1 MKLLAFVPIKLTL
14 LLILGILIGFYFPFD
29 IRFALAITMF
39 LFVVLGTLFYAE
51 PNSNLFLFG
60 IIATLTTVSL
70 GIFISIQAQPLHHA
84 SHYSNLSLKGQK
96 QWHLKITEVLKPTSF
111 SERYVAVVNGVGSS
125 PTTGKL
131 LLSRPLDTKQKP
143 LIVDDEIWLFSKI
156 LPINPPLNP
165 HQFDYKN
172 YLKKLGIYHQLKFT
186 HSNFIKNK
194 NPKHTIYGLASAA
207 RSHIIEKL
215 KLADFGPE
223 ELSIIQALLLGERS
237 DISAK
242 TYSDYKNAGAVHILA
257 VSGLHIGVLLLLI
270 QFLLRPLRNR
280 TASLII
286 SVILL
291 WGFAFV
297 AGLSPSIIRACTMFS
312 FVAYALYLNRP
323 SNTFNILALSM
334 FFILLFINPN
344 LLFQVGFQMSYA
356 AVFAIVWIYPLL
368 QKLWFPKNKILR
380 YLWQL
385 LSVSVAAQLG
395 VLPIS
400 LFYFHQ
406 FPGLFFISN
415 LLIVPSLGF
424 ILGTGIMV
432 IFLALIN
439 LLPNW
444 LVVFFNKL
452 IGWMNSI
459 VAWVANQESF
469 LFKSISLDNGQ
480 LVLAYFV
487 IGMLV
492 YMLQRII
499 FKRVALFLIALL
511 CFQSWTIYQN
521 YKASST
527 NEVLVLHQTKN
538 PILISKNGTSLNI
551 MTGDSEAAEKVIL
564 DYRIGER
571 IDSSSYKTLANSYN
585 VHGLPLLIIDSLG
598 MYTQQHPGQVIL
610 LTYSPKLNLDRLLH
624 TIKPRQ
630 IIADG
635 SNYKSY
641 VERWKET
648 CSKNKVPFHYT
659 GEKGAYYFN
668 TTENQ

>member
-14 LLILGILIGFYFPFD
+14 LLILGILLGYYFPFD
-29 IRFALAITMF
+29 IRIAIATTLF
-39 LFVVLGTLFYAE
+39 FFVVLGILFFTK
-51 PNSNLFLFG
+51 PKSNSSFYGF
-60 IIATLTTVSL
+60 IAALTTITL
-70 GIFISIQAQPLHHA
+70 GIFISIQAQPLHHS
-84 SHYSNLSLKGQK
+84 SHYSNLSLERQK
-96 QWHLKITEVLKPTSF
+96 QWQLKITEVLKPTQF
-111 SERYVAVVNGVGSS
+111 SERYVAVVNGLNSTH
-125 PTTGKL
+125 TTGKI
-131 LLSRPLDTKQKP
+131 LLSRPVDTTQKP
-143 LIVDDEIWLFSKI
+143 LTVDDEIWVFSEI

-165 HQFDYKN
+165 HQFDYKS
-172 YLKKLGIYHQLKFT
+172 YLKKLGIYHQLKFN
-186 HSNFIKNK
+186 HSNFIKNE
-194 NPKHTIYGLASAA
+194 NPECTIYGLAAAA
-207 RSHIIEKL
+207 RGYIIKKL
-215 KLADFGPE
+215 KQANFGAD

-237 DISAK
+237 DISAE
-242 TYSDYKNAGAVHILA
+242 TYNDYKNAGAVHILA
-257 VSGLHIGVLLLLI
+257 VSGLHIGILLLLI

-280 TASLII
+280 TISLLI

-400 LFYFHQ
+400 IFYFHQ

-415 LLIVPSLGF
+415 LLIVPAMGF
-424 ILGTGIMV
+424 IIGTGILV

-439 LLPNW
+439 LLPDW
-444 LVVFFNKL
+444 LVLLFNEL

-459 VAWVANQESF
+459 VGWVADRESF
-469 LFKSISLDNGQ
+469 IFKSISFDYGQ
-480 LVLAYFV
+480 LVLAFFV

-492 YMLQRII
+492 YMLQQVS
-499 FKRVALFLIALL
+499 FKRIAVFLIALFS
-511 CFQSWTIYQN
+511 FQSWTIFQN
-521 YKASST
+521 YVASST
-527 NEVLVLHQTKN
+527 NEVLVMHQTKN
-538 PILISKNGTSLNI
+538 SILLHKSGKKLDVFTSDSKA
-551 MTGDSEAAEKVIL
+551 SERAIA

-571 IDSSSYKTLANSYN
+571 IDSVNYSALTNSYD
-585 VHGLPLLIIDSLG
+585 VLGLPLLVIDSLG
-598 MYTQQHPGQVIL
+598 VYPKQGSGQIIL
-610 LTYSPKLNLDRLLH
+610 LTYSPKLNLERLFGN
-624 TIKPRQ
+624 TRPIQ

-641 VERWKET
+641 VERWQET
-648 CSKNKVPFHYT
+648 CKKNKIPFHYT
-659 GEKGAYYFN
+659 GEKGAYLF
-668 TTENQ
+668 EKKF

>member
-14 LLILGILIGFYFPFD
+14 LLILGILLGYYFPFD
-29 IRFALAITMF
+29 IRIT
-39 LFVVLGTLFYAE
+39 LVTTLFFFVLLGILFFAK
-51 PNSNLFLFG
+51 PKSNSSLYGF
-60 IIATLTTVSL
+60 IAALTTITL
-70 GIFISIQAQPLHHA
+70 GIFISIQAQPLHHS
-84 SHYSNLSLKGQK
+84 SHYSNLSLEGQK
-96 QWHLKITEVLKPTSF
+96 QWKLKITEVLKPTLF
-111 SERYVAVVNGVGSS
+111 SERYVAIVSGLDST
-125 PTTGKL
+125 PTTGKI
-131 LLSRPLDTKQKP
+131 LLSRPLDTTQNP
-143 LIVDDEIWLFSKI
+143 LTVDDEIWIFSEI
-156 LPINPPLNP
+156 LAINPPLNP
-165 HQFDYKN
+165 HQFDYKS

-194 NPKHTIYGLASAA
+194 NPERTIYGLAAAA
-207 RSHIIEKL
+207 RGHIIKKL
-215 KLADFGPE
+215 KQANFGAD

-237 DISAK
+237 DISAE
-242 TYSDYKNAGAVHILA
+242 TYNDYKNAGAVHILA
-257 VSGLHIGVLLLLI
+257 VSGLHIGILLLLI

-280 TASLII
+280 TISLLI

-368 QKLWFPKNKILR
+368 QKLWYPKNKILR

-415 LLIVPSLGF
+415 LLIVPALGF
-424 ILGTGIMV
+424 ILGTGILV

-439 LLPNW
+439 LLPDW
-444 LVVFFNKL
+444 LVLLFNEL
-452 IGWMNSI
+452 IGWMNGI
-459 VAWVANQESF
+459 VSWVADQESF
-469 LFKSISLDNGQ
+469 IFKSISFDYGQ
-480 LVLAYFV
+480 LILAYLV
-487 IGMLV
+487 IGILV
-492 YMLQRII
+492 YSLQHIS
-499 FKRVALFLIALL
+499 FKRVAVFLIALL
-511 CFQSWTIYQN
+511 SFQSWSIYQN
-521 YKASST
+521 YLASST
-527 NEVLVLHQTKN
+527 TEVLVMHQTKN
-538 PILISKNGTSLNI
+538 SILLHKSGKTIDVFTSDSKA
-551 MTGDSEAAEKVIL
+551 SEKAIA

-571 IDSSSYKTLANSYN
+571 IDSVNYNLLANSYD
-585 VHGLPLLIIDSLG
+585 VLGLPLLVIDSLG
-598 MYTQQHPGQVIL
+598 VYPKQGSGQIIL
-610 LTYSPKLNLDRLLH
+610 LTYSPKLNLERLFE
-624 TIKPRQ
+624 TTRPKQ

-641 VERWKET
+641 VERWQET
-648 CSKNKVPFHYT
+648 CKKNKIPFHYT
-659 GEKGAYYFN
+659 GEKGAYLF
-668 TTENQ
+668 EKKF